1 MAIKVLSVLSVAS
14 CSVLFASAGD
24 WPRFRG
30 PGSMAVSADPLS
42 GPISDIAWKVE
53 LPGRGLSSPVVSGN
67 RVFLTASSGAKQNH
81 LHVLAFDTN
90 DGKKLWERSFWATG
104 PALSHPK
111 SCMAAPTPVTDGRLV
126 LALFATNDLVCLD
139 TDGAVRWIRSL
150 YQEFPGASDGRGL
163 ASSPVIADGV
173 LIVQGDN
180 QNNSFALGI
189 DLATG
194 TNRWKVAR
202 PKDMAWTT
210 PIPLSSLSK
219 VGSQPGT
226 ESSGTGLVLFQG
238 ATQIAA
244 LETTTGKEIWKLERP
259 VHPIASAAVSG
270 DMLYVPAEET
280 LCAFKF
286 EDIRKAPKLLWEKK
300 KLSPNMSSPLV
311 LNGQVFVIHQ
321 GMLVRV
327 DGKTGEITSQTRVK
341 GEHSSSPV
349 AAGQRIYCFSETGS
363 GQAVDST
370 GAECKVT
377 GTTELNEGI
386 LCTPALADGALY
398 VRSDHHL
405 WKLAK
410 KG

>member
-1 MAIKVLSVLSVAS
+1 
-14 CSVLFASAGD
+14 
-24 WPRFRG
+24 
-30 PGSMAVSADPLS
+30 MAVSSDPLS
-42 GPISDIAWKVE
+42 GPITDVAWKVD
-53 LPGRGLSSPVVSGN
+53 LPGRGLSSPVVSGS
-67 RVFLTASSGAKQNH
+67 RVFLTASSGSKQNH
-81 LHVLAFDTN
+81 LHVLAFDTK

-150 YQEFPGASDGRGL
+150 YSEFPGAMDGRGF
-163 ASSPVIADGV
+163 ATSPVIVDGM

-189 DLATG
+189 DLETG
-194 TNRWKVAR
+194 TNRWKLAR
-202 PKDMAWTT
+202 PKDIAWTT
-210 PIPLSSLSK
+210 PIPLSSPSQG
-219 VGSQPGT
+219 GSQRGKYA
-226 ESSGTGLVLFQG
+226 SGTGLVLLQG
-238 ATQIAA
+238 STQITA
-244 LETTTGKEIWKLERP
+244 LEAATGKVIWKLERP
-259 VHPIASAAVSG
+259 VHPIASAVLSA

-280 LCAFKF
+280 LCAFQF
-286 EDIRKAPKLLWEKK
+286 EDFRKAPMLLWEKK

-311 LNGQVFVIHQ
+311 LKGQVFVIHQ

-327 DGKTGEITSQTRVK
+327 NGKTGEITSQTRMK

-349 AAGQRIYCFSETGS
+349 AAGQRIYCFSESGT
-363 GQAVDST
+363 GQAIDST

-377 GTTELNEGI
+377 GTTELKEGI

-398 VRSDHHL
+398 IRSDHHL

-410 KG
+410 KS

>member
-1 MAIKVLSVLSVAS
+1 
-14 CSVLFASAGD
+14 
-24 WPRFRG
+24 
-30 PGSMAVSADPLS
+30 MAVSADPLS
-42 GPISDIAWKVE
+42 GPITEVAWKVD
-53 LPGRGLSSPVVSGN
+53 LPGRGLSSPVVSGS

-81 LHVLAFDTN
+81 LHLLAFDTK

-111 SCMAAPTPVTDGRLV
+111 SCMAAPTPVTDGHLV

-150 YQEFPGASDGRGL
+150 YQEFPGASDGRGF
-163 ASSPVIADGV
+163 ATSPVIIDGV

-194 TNRWKVAR
+194 TNRWKMAR
-202 PKDMAWTT
+202 PKDIAWTT
-210 PIPLSSLSK
+210 PIPLLPPSTGGSL
-219 VGSQPGT
+219 PPT
-226 ESSGTGLVLFQG
+226 RTGLVLLQG
-238 ATQIAA
+238 SSQIAA
-244 LETTTGKEIWKLERP
+244 LEAATGKVVWKLERP
-259 VHPIASAAVSG
+259 VHPIASAVQSN

-280 LCAFKF
+280 LCAFKI
-286 EDIRKAPKLLWEKK
+286 EDVRKAPKLLWEKK

-349 AAGQRIYCFSETGS
+349 AAGQRIYCFSESGT

-398 VRSDHHL
+398 IRSDHHL
-405 WKLAK
+405 WKIAK

>member
-1 MAIKVLSVLSVAS
+1 
-14 CSVLFASAGD
+14 
-24 WPRFRG
+24 
-30 PGSMAVSADPLS
+30 
-42 GPISDIAWKVE
+42 
-53 LPGRGLSSPVVSGN
+53 
-67 RVFLTASSGAKQNH
+67 
-81 LHVLAFDTN
+81 LHVLAFDTK

-139 TDGAVRWIRSL
+139 VDGAVRWIRSL
-150 YQEFPGASDGRGL
+150 YQEFPGASDGRGF
-163 ASSPVIADGV
+163 ATSPVIVDGV

-189 DLATG
+189 DLETG
-194 TNRWKVAR
+194 TNRWKLAR
-202 PKDMAWTT
+202 PKDISWTT
-210 PIPLSSLSK
+210 PIPLQSPSK
-219 VGSQPGT
+219 AGSQ
-226 ESSGTGLVLFQG
+226 SATGSTLVLLQG
-238 ATQIAA
+238 STQIAA
-244 LETTTGKEIWKLERP
+244 FEAATGKEVWKLERP
-259 VHPIASAAVSG
+259 VHPIASAIQSG

-280 LCAFKF
+280 MCAFKF
-286 EDIRKAPKLLWEKK
+286 EDVRKAPKLLWEKK

-327 DGKTGEITSQTRVK
+327 NGQTGEITSQTRVK

-363 GQAVDST
+363 GQAIDST

-398 VRSDHHL
+398 IRSDHHL

-410 KG
+410 RS

>member
-1 MAIKVLSVLSVAS
+1 
-14 CSVLFASAGD
+14 
-24 WPRFRG
+24 
-30 PGSMAVSADPLS
+30 
-42 GPISDIAWKVE
+42 
-53 LPGRGLSSPVVSGN
+53 VVTGN

-81 LHVLAFDTN
+81 LHVLAFDTK

-139 TDGAVRWIRSL
+139 ADGAVRWIRSL
-150 YQEFPGASDGRGL
+150 YQEFPGASDGRGF
-163 ASSPVIADGV
+163 ATSPVIVDGV

-189 DLATG
+189 DLQTG
-194 TNRWKVAR
+194 TNRWKLAR
-202 PKDMAWTT
+202 PKDIAWTT
-210 PIPLSSLSK
+210 PIPLLSPSK
-219 VGSQPGT
+219 VGSQPTG
-226 ESSGTGLVLFQG
+226 SGLVLLQG
-238 ATQIAA
+238 STQIAA
-244 LETTTGKEIWKLERP
+244 LDAATGKEVWKLERP
-259 VHPIASAAVSG
+259 VHPIASAVQAG
-270 DMLYVPAEET
+270 DMLYVPAEEAM
-280 LCAFKF
+280 CAFKF
-286 EDIRKAPKLLWEKK
+286 EQDMRRAPKLLWEKK

-327 DGKTGEITSQTRVK
+327 NGKTGEITSQTRIK

-363 GQAVDST
+363 GQAIDSA
-370 GAECKVT
+370 GPECKVT
-377 GTTELNEGI
+377 GTTELKEGI

-398 VRSDHHL
+398 IRSDQHL
-405 WKLAK
+405 WKIAK
-410 KG
+410 RG